1 MCLEI
6 AKFLLMVMAHR
17 WQGMDEVTPHVVLSY
32 SLSVVLGTIEETRLD
47 VNLLK
52 QDSLS
57 AEATS
62 TAVFFIIKYIKI
74 FNYF

>member
-1 MCLEI
+1 
-6 AKFLLMVMAHR
+6 
-17 WQGMDEVTPHVVLSY
+17 MDEVTPHVVLSY

-57 AEATS
+57 AETSS
-62 TAVFFIIKYIKI
+62 TAVFFYNKI
-74 FNYF
+74 Y

>member
-57 AEATS
+57 AEANKHS
-62 TAVFFIIKYIKI
+62 SI
-74 FNYF
+74 FYN